1 MAKKIF
7 AFLVLLAF
15 LSFGIVAHAAIR
27 NVQDNFRFVYNI
39 IDTSGNHVTGQ
50 TVTVQ
55 IQKASNGYW
64 YDFSDDTFKNSGWTN
79 KTTNLTEDATNGVYY
94 YTFNPPAS
102 ETAAD
107 EYVFLVDNSDA
118 TYGDHQSMAVQY
130 QSIGTSTVTVAGVWD
145 ELQSGHTTAGSFGKY
160 LDTQVSTS
168 AGTSVY

>member
-7 AFLVLLAF
+7 AFFMLLVF
-15 LSFGIVAHAAIR
+15 LSFGIVVHAAIR

-50 TVTVQ
+50 TVTLQ

-79 KTTNLTEDATNGVYY
+79 KTTNLTEDSTNGVYY
-94 YTFNPPAS
+94 YTFNPPSS
-102 ETAAD
+102 ETSAD

-118 TYGDHQSMAVQY
+118 TYGDHQSMTVEY
-130 QSIGTSTVTVAGVWD
+130 QDLSGAGDPWAT
-145 ELQSGHTTAGSFGKY
+145 EIPGAYTGSQAGYY
-160 LDTQVSTS
+160 LPDLIKK
-168 AGTSVY
+168 ARGR